1 MKIAIF
7 GMGYVGTVTGACLAK
22 NGNFVSII
30 EENTEK
36 IEFFRQ
42 GVSPFFE
49 PDLESLITS
58 EVESGRL
65 NANADPVIGL
75 LECQCILVCVG
86 TPTDF
91 ETGKSNLSS
100 LKAVAVDIAEH
111 LKTTDKPISIA
122 VCSTVPP
129 GTTEGV
135 FRAILDEKEIPQ
147 TKYSLGFIPEF
158 LREGSAISDFLSPTR
173 FIIGSRNSEEASAFL
188 NLRPE
193 LSNVT
198 HIVDTSTAEMLKT
211 VENAWH
217 ATKIT
222 FANEVSRVCNSY
234 DIDASQLM
242 EILIKDNKQNISPSY
257 LRPGFAFG
265 GSCLPKDLRSLNV
278 LAGDNDV
285 HVPMLNS
292 IAESNRAHV
301 LAAISQIE
309 VLGIRSITILGL
321 AFKGNTDDIRESPAL
336 DLISALH
343 SMGYRLKVHDFNINP
358 LKLTGANAHIWLEHS
373 FLDTVFESDLNKAVN
388 GSGLIVISQYEKKY
402 SSLERVLEP
411 SVKILNLVGL

>member
-30 EENTEK
+30 EENSTK
-36 IEFFRQ
+36 IEFFEK

-49 PDLESLITS
+49 PGLESLIIG

-65 NANADPVIGL
+65 KANSDPAIGL
-75 LECQCILVCVG
+75 LECQFILVCVG

-100 LKAVAVDIAEH
+100 LKAVAADIANH
-111 LKTTDKPISIA
+111 LSSIDGPVSIA

-129 GTTEGV
+129 GTTEGT
-135 FRAILDEKEIPQ
+135 FRMILDEKGIPQ

-158 LREGSAISDFLSPTR
+158 LREGSAISDFLNPTR
-173 FIIGSRNSEEASAFL
+173 FVIGSRNEDEARAFL
-188 NLRPE
+188 DLRPE
-193 LSNVT
+193 LSTVT
-198 HIVDTSTAEMLKT
+198 HIVNTSTAEMLKT

-222 FANEVSRVCNSY
+222 FANEVSRVCASY
-234 DIDASQLM
+234 SIDASQLM
-242 EILIKDNKQNISPSY
+242 EILIKDSKQNISPAY

-278 LAGDNDV
+278 LANENDV
-285 HVPMLNS
+285 RVPMLNS
-292 IAESNRAHV
+292 IADSNRAHV

-309 VLGIRSITILGL
+309 NLSERAVTILGL

-343 SMGYRLKVHDFNINP
+343 AMGYKLKVHDFNINP
-358 LKLTGANAHIWLEHS
+358 LKLTGANAHIWMEHPYLEA
-373 FLDTVFESDLNKAVN
+373 VFESDLSKAVD
-388 GSGLIVISQYEKKY
+388 GSGLVVISQYEKKY
-402 SSLERVLEP
+402 SNLEKLLEP
-411 SVKILNLVGL
+411 STKVLNLVRL